1 MICAFI
7 ENLLD
12 LYLDGRLVTVQ
23 SRWVEHHLKTCPAC
37 AAKVASLRSITDG
50 LRALPVL
57 PPPDLPNIIRN
68 AVAAVPT
75 PKVTSSDIGRE
86 LSLAGTPS
94 LALAF
99 GLLAFIL
106 SFSSSL
112 LGPGIPSQVCGDG
125 TQGVCRTA
133 LAKDRR

>member
-7 ENLLD
+7 ENILD
-12 LYLDGRLVTVQ
+12 LYLDGRLVAVQ
-23 SRWVEHHLKTCPAC
+23 AKWVERHLKTCPVC
-37 AAKVASLRSITDG
+37 AAKVASLRSIADG
-50 LRALPVL
+50 LRALPAP

-75 PKVTSSDIGRE
+75 PKVTSTDISCE
-86 LSLAGTPS
+86 LSPAGTPS

-133 LAKDRR
+133 PAKDRR